1 MGVRA
6 KMSDMRR
13 PDAEAPINPMVAVL
27 RVADG
32 ATLEDA
38 APFAGVLTPPARV
51 KRGREGENLFFLF
64 SPTGKALP
72 NLCGKLR
79 DIVRETYWS
88 GSGSVTAALR
98 RSASVV
104 NRYLFEHNL
113 NADRSERCYGGLAC
127 AVLRDRD
134 VFLLQA
140 GPVWSC
146 VLQEDRLRC
155 FPRGEK
161 LAHMGIGPLADAR
174 LHHVF
179 ADVGDTLLL
188 APYKLLRSAG
198 QEGLRVDADVIK
210 RVLSLGDVNDVAG
223 GLEQV
228 GSDDFAALVTRWEPV
243 AERRAMQAEK
253 LPQTRRPEEAPSPPG
268 EAVSQRKARTQ
279 ARREPRKTERRAP
292 EEESG
297 RERLP
302 TQERRRRFR
311 EAWVEL
317 GRRLKGGLHQV
328 GNALGYVWHG
338 FAAVG
343 AGLLALGNWLGGAI
357 ATTFRSMLPG
367 SEGRAHRR
375 TPHHPPPAENRTVT
389 MAIAVAIPIVIL
401 AVVLIAYRQFA
412 AESRL
417 QGMIGRAKE
426 QIALAQAAEDGSEVA
441 RAHWEQALEQAEAAA
456 TLQPDDPSIQTL
468 RDQARESL
476 DRFDDIERI
485 GLTQLGGFGSSKL
498 GRHLILHDRTLFV
511 LDSEEDWVAQVGLDD
526 VGQEGTEGEEEQN
539 QPPVLMHT
547 GQRIGGEDIGPL
559 VDAAWVD
566 GEGGRQSSALLV
578 LAEGGQLISY
588 DPAWRSE
595 SGAPQLSLLELDSP
609 PPGRSVAVG
618 SYQGRFYVLDTA
630 AEGAGQIWRYK
641 PQGNAYPSQP
651 ERYFTDSPPESL
663 GQALD
668 MAIDG
673 HIYVLH
679 PDGNV
684 MKFLGGERQ
693 PFEIQGIP
701 EGLGEIAGFAV
712 DPEGDGTV
720 YIADRGHNRI
730 VVLGPDGRFQSQ
742 LRAEPPLTSLEALAV
757 NQAEGQLYVL
767 AAGQVYAAAL
777 P

>member
-1 MGVRA
+1 
-6 KMSDMRR
+6 MSDMRR
-13 PDAEAPINPMVAVL
+13 AVPVAESPIESMVAVL
-27 RVADG
+27 RVANG
-32 ATLEDA
+32 AALEDA
-38 APFAGVLTPPARV
+38 APFAGVLTPPVRV
-51 KRGREGENLFFLF
+51 KRGREGERLFFLF
-64 SPTGKALP
+64 SPAGKALP
-72 NLCGKLR
+72 DLCGKLR
-79 DIVRETYWS
+79 DIVRQTYWS
-88 GSGSVTAALR
+88 ASGSVTAALR
-98 RSASVV
+98 RSASVA

-146 VLQEDRLRC
+146 VLQEERLRC

-179 ADVGDTLLL
+179 AGVGDTLLL
-188 APYKLLRSAG
+188 APYKLLRGAG

-210 RVLSLGDVNDVAG
+210 RVLSLGDVVDVAA

-228 GSDDFAALVTRWEPV
+228 GSDDFAALVARWEPA
-243 AERRAMQAEK
+243 AEGRAARAQK
-253 LPQTRRPEEAPSPPG
+253 LPQTRRSEEPSPPSA
-268 EAVSQRKARTQ
+268 ETVSQRKVPTQ
-279 ARREPRKTERRAP
+279 VRREPRRADRWAP
-292 EEESG
+292 EKEESSG
-297 RERLP
+297 TRLP
-302 TQERRRRFR
+302 TRERRRRFR
-311 EAWVEL
+311 EVWLDL
-317 GRRLKGGLHQV
+317 GRRLKHGLQQV
-328 GNALGYVWHG
+328 GNALSYVWHG

-343 AGLLALGNWLGGAI
+343 AGLIALGKWLGGAI

-367 SEGRAHRR
+367 SERSAHRR

-401 AVVLIAYRQFA
+401 AVVLIAYREFA

-417 QGMIGRAKE
+417 QGMILRAKE

-441 RAHWEQALEQAEAAA
+441 RGHWEQALEQAEAAVR
-456 TLQPDDPSIQTL
+456 LQPGDPSIQTL

-476 DRFDDIERI
+476 DRFDGIERI
-485 GLTQLGGFGSSKL
+485 ALTKLGGFGSRNL
-498 GRHLILHDRTLFV
+498 GRHLILHDQTLFV
-511 LDSEEDWVAQVGLDD
+511 LDSEEDWVAQAGIDD
-526 VGQEGTEGEEEQN
+526 VEQEETGGEGEEN

-547 GQRIGGEDIGPL
+547 GQRVGGEDIGPL

-566 GEGGRQSSALLV
+566 GEGGRQSSVLLV

-595 SGAPQLSLLELDSP
+595 SGAPQLSLLELNSP
-609 PPGRSVAVG
+609 PPGRPIAVG
-618 SYQGRFYVLDTA
+618 SYQGRFYVLDA
-630 AEGAGQIWRYK
+630 AEGTGQIWRYR
-641 PQGNAYPSQP
+641 PQGNAYPNQP
-651 ERYFTDSPPESL
+651 EPYFADSPPEGL
-663 GQALD
+663 EQAFD

-673 HIYVLH
+673 HIYILYQ
-679 PDGNV
+679 DGSV
-684 MKFLGGERQ
+684 KKFLGGELQ
-693 PFEIQGIP
+693 QFEIQGIP
-701 EGLGEIAGFAV
+701 ESLGEIAGFAV

-720 YIADRGHNRI
+720 YIADRGHDRI
-730 VVLGPDGRFQSQ
+730 VVLGPGGRFQSQ

-757 NQAEGQLYVL
+757 NQAEGYLYVL